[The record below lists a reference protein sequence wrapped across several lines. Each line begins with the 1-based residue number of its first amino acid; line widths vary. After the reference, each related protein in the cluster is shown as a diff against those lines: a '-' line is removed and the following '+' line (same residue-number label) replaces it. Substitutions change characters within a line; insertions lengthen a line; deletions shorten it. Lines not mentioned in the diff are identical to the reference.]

1 MRSNCSLYVDAGYLL
16 ASAATRVSG
25 TSLRNGVHVEY
36 GPLVERLIRQAEE
49 ISGLP
54 LLRVH
59 WYDSAREGVPDA
71 QQGRIGELA
80 KVKLR
85 LGRFGVDGQQKGV
98 DLRIG
103 LDLVTHARN
112 DAADVFLLISGDD
125 DLTEAVEEAQAHGVQ
140 VVVLGVPNAVGR
152 PHGVSRHLVRAADEL
167 RTIAEATIDDTVTKI
182 ERPVPV
188 PTPPPASAGAAVVT
202 AAGTAGAVPPSQEA
216 PAAHVPS
223 PLDLAGKRPAPVPT
237 PVPAAVLAYSG
248 VTGGPSHV
256 DGLYATPDDMQQQI
270 DSVVLNVLTSLRK
283 SAGDDGLE
291 ALLHGRPSIPREVD
305 KALLLDLSDALG
317 LYDLNDAARFE
328 LRSRFWEIYDE
339 SP

>member
-59 WYDSAREGVPDA
+59 WYDSARDGVPDA

-112 DAADVFLLISGDD
+112 DAADVFLLVSGDD

-167 RTIAEATIDDTVTKI
+167 RTIAEPTIDDTVTKI

-188 PTPPPASAGAAVVT
+188 PTPPPAAT
-202 AAGTAGAVPPSQEA
+202 AASTVVPPAQAE

-223 PLDLAGKRPAPVPT
+223 PLDLAGRRPATVPA
-237 PVPAAVLAYSG
+237 PAPAAVLAYSG

-256 DGLYATPDDMQQQI
+256 DGHYATPEDMQQQI

-283 SAGDDGLE
+283 SAGEDGLE

-317 LYDLNDAARFE
+317 LYDLNDVVRFE

-339 SP
+339 SA